1 MRREVRPYG
10 AFSLL
15 PDLNIVPESDQKT
28 HERSTE
34 YPRKWPAGIAK
45 ILG

>member
-15 PDLNIVPESDQKT
+15 PDLNIVPQSDQKT
-28 HERSTE
+28 HEALDRISAE
-34 YPRKWPAGIAK
+34 MASRHR
-45 ILG
+45 